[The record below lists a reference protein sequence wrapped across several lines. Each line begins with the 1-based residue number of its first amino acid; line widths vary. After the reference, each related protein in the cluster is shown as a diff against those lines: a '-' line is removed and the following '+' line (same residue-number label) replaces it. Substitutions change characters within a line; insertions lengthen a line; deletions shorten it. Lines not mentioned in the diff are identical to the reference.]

1 MLRGFLD
8 VVTSTGFVDGWAFDT
23 DAPTRALA
31 VGVRVKGEEVARG
44 VANRFRADL
53 VTSGCGT
60 GWCAFR
66 LRIEGPV
73 GRLRRSPSTLV
84 ALASGEAIFEAK
96 RLALEEDSDA
106 PPALIED
113 IVRRDPTVVGAIDQ
127 LAGCGTI
134 FSAMIKARG
143 VEAFIRAAYVY
154 VLGRPADPSGMAAYA
169 GMIARGEL
177 TPFGM
182 VKALSESE
190 EFRAAPRLLA
200 APMERGFIFTTQ

>member
-1 MLRGFLD
+1 
-8 VVTSTGFVDGWAFDT
+8 
-23 DAPTRALA
+23 
-31 VGVRVKGEEVARG
+31 
-44 VANRFRADL
+44 
-53 VTSGCGT
+53 
-60 GWCAFR
+60 
-66 LRIEGPV
+66 
-73 GRLRRSPSTLV
+73 
-84 ALASGEAIFEAK
+84 
-96 RLALEEDSDA
+96 
-106 PPALIED
+106 
-113 IVRRDPTVVGAIDQ
+113 
-127 LAGCGTI
+127 
-134 FSAMIKARG
+134 MIKARG